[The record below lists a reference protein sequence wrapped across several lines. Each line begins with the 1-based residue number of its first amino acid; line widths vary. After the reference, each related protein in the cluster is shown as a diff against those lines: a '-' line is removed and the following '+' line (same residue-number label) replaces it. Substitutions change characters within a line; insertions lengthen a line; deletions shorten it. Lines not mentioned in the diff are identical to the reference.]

1 MRCLYQTIAHPRGGY
16 ISTRLFVPRE
26 VWYIKGVKL
35 KAIEDKVNA
44 CDLVTAALQRLA
56 SVKQDQVNSVFE
68 EMQALEGVLDRA
80 STTLSKKLGNEVG
93 SNGARA
99 LYGDSS
105 VAEGNDNMVTTKVGS
120 AGSGGKYFSLR
131 KLRTKT
137 SSNAL
142 GSTFGGGSA
151 TAANNDS
158 SYTSLPMAGAGGDT
172 SQQAKRDID
181 SVSFGGP
188 HAHYIAALAKLFDA
202 AQILG
207 EWFIYLPA

>member
-16 ISTRLFVPRE
+16 VSTKLFVPRE

-35 KAIEDKVNA
+35 KAIDEKINA

-56 SVKQDQVNSVFE
+56 AVKQDQVNSVFE
-68 EMQALEGVLDRA
+68 EMQTLEGVLDRA
-80 STTLSKKLGNEVG
+80 STMLSKKLGNEVG

-105 VAEGNDNMVTTKVGS
+105 TAENHDNMVTTKVGS
-120 AGSGGKYFSLR
+120 SSSGGKYFSLR

-142 GSTFGGGSA
+142 GSHGGGSA
-151 TAANNDS
+151 GGANYDS
-158 SYTSLPMAGAGGDT
+158 SYTSLPMAGAGADA
-172 SQQAKRDID
+172 SQQPKRDID
-181 SVSFGGP
+181 SVAFGGP
-188 HAHYIAALAKLFDA
+188 NANYIAALAKLFDA

-207 EWFIYLPA
+207 GWI